1 MRQYTKLIILGSVLL
16 VLIAAI
22 TLVMIF
28 DIDLKLFKNLSIAG
42 IQEKKLSVETLM
54 QTQTMQEIL
63 NTQAKQELQQEKNDF
78 DVAKDKYESIGEDT
92 ISIVQEATKEESYF
106 IEYLWIVLGNYATL
120 NDVSINIM
128 TPGSTL
134 ETGSKEEAAVG
145 DDKNNKTEDKA
156 QNTNANNSITN
167 YVSGIKIIV
176 EGRYANLADFV
187 FDVEN
192 NKSLRF
198 KLDNIRMNYTGD
210 NKVRAIFDVLSLSV
224 LK

>member
-54 QTQTMQEIL
+54 QNQTMQEIL
-63 NTQAKQELQQEKNDF
+63 NTQAKEELQQEKNDF

-134 ETGSKEEAAVG
+134 ETGSKEEAAEG
-145 DDKNNKTEDKA
+145 EDKA